1 MTAEEYLK
9 QIKMIDAIIINKKKE
24 YRRWKDIADGYGG
37 GFSVSE
43 RVQTTRNLQRGSDA
57 IIEYISIEQEIS
69 SLEKKRK
76 GIIATIES
84 LPCDEYMVI
93 YAVFVDGYMVK
104 ELPSLIHKSLSSVK
118 RTKAKALEHVQMM
131 IDKKEG

>member
-69 SLEKKRK
+69 SL
-76 GIIATIES
+76 
-84 LPCDEYMVI
+84 L
-93 YAVFVDGYMVK
+93 
-104 ELPSLIHKSLSSVK
+104 
-118 RTKAKALEHVQMM
+118 
-131 IDKKEG
+131 